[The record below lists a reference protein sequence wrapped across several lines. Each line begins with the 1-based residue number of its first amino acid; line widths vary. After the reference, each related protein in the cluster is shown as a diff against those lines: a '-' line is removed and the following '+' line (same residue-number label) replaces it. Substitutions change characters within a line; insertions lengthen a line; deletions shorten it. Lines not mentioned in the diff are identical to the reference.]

1 MTENNTSWRSCLDD
15 QMKRGGGNNDRSS
28 SSAVRKRVDMDH
40 QNREHETSN
49 RDSFDIVKMKSM
61 KSALLTPDT
70 SIGRAT
76 STPIKCPSPSFADM
90 NRDESIKHEEEYYN
104 ARSWKLYNRI
114 SNNKNKKREQKGK
127 TLKAARRHSILNMES
142 SPDRFSWQQQRR
154 RSSVATQQR
163 RRSSTASLSF
173 LPNMQYE
180 SRRSSMVSTTSVE
193 KGVFNL
199 EF

>member
-1 MTENNTSWRSCLDD
+1 MTENTSWRTSFDD
-15 QMKRGGGNNDRSS
+15 RMKAGRGDDRSS
-28 SSAVRKRVDMDH
+28 FAVRKEREMNQ
-40 QNREHETSN
+40 QNREYESN
-49 RDSFDIVKMKSM
+49 RDSFDVVVKMKSM

-104 ARSWKLYNRI
+104 ARSWKLFNRI
-114 SNNKNKKREQKGK
+114 FNNKNKKREQKGK
-127 TLKAARRHSILNMES
+127 TLKAARRHPILNMEC

-180 SRRSSMVSTTSVE
+180 SRRSSMASTTSVE

>member
-1 MTENNTSWRSCLDD
+1 MTENTSWRTSFDD
-15 QMKRGGGNNDRSS
+15 RMKAGRGDDRSS
-28 SSAVRKRVDMDH
+28 FAVRKEREMNQ
-40 QNREHETSN
+40 QNREYESN
-49 RDSFDIVKMKSM
+49 RDSFDVVVKMKSM

-114 SNNKNKKREQKGK
+114 FNNKNKKRQQKGK
-127 TLKAARRHSILNMES
+127 TLKAARRHPILNMES

-180 SRRSSMVSTTSVE
+180 SRRSSIGFHNIS
-193 KGVFNL
+193 
-199 EF
+199 

>member
-70 SIGRAT
+70 SIGSAT

-114 SNNKNKKREQKGK
+114 NKKNKKREQKGK

-154 RSSVATQQR
+154 RSSVAKQQR

>member
-114 SNNKNKKREQKGK
+114 NNKNKKREQKGK